1 MDLLELIRL
10 GGFAGVDL
18 RMDSLVRICRC
29 GLEWICLNGFAKEDS
44 WEASPEWIDGSGFT
58 GMDLPAWIC
67 WSGFAGMDS
76 PEWIC
81 LGGLTGAD
89 FLEPIGW
96 RGFAG
101 VDLPRKIH
109 R

>member
-58 GMDLPAWIC
+58 GMDSLVWIRR
-67 WSGFAGMDS
+67 SRRSESNGS
-76 PEWIC
+76 E
-81 LGGLTGAD
+81 
-89 FLEPIGW
+89 
-96 RGFAG
+96 FAG
-101 VDLPRKIH
+101 VDLLEWIRVDLPAEVD
-109 R
+109 